1 MKSGK
6 APGVDSIHAEML
18 KADLSTA
25 TRVLTNLF
33 DTIWDK
39 ETIPSDWGKGLIIKI
54 PKKGNLQVCDNWRG
68 ITLLSIPSKVLCRI
82 LLGRIENAIDRKLRQ
97 EQAGF
102 RKRRGCTDQIFA
114 LRNIIE
120 QTLEWNCPLY
130 INFIDFKKA
139 FDSVHHDTLWKILR
153 SYGVP
158 LKIVSLIET
167 FYNHFECSV
176 ILSNTS
182 SEWFTVKSGVRQGC
196 ILSPILFLVVVD
208 WVMRKTTSDKPRGI
222 QWTLFSQLE
231 DLNFADDLAFLSV
244 KLDHLQ
250 EKTDRLERYAKQT
263 GLTIN
268 TSKTQVMSINT
279 TPTAPVTVNGEPLEF
294 VQDFTYLGSLIS
306 KDNGGQQ
313 DIKARLGKARC
324 AFAKLQNIWKSNQY
338 TTKTKIR
345 LYNSNVKSTLRYGS
359 ECWRMAKIDAFHN
372 RCLRKI
378 CRIFW
383 PNKISN
389 VDLYKKTGCN
399 SAVLEIKRRRLRWL
413 GHVLRMPQDSI
424 PKVALRWAPP
434 GKRKRGRP
442 NMTWRQSAM
451 AELKEMRLSWG
462 EAQASAK
469 DRTLWR
475 SIVMALCPTVDEED
489 K

>member
-1 MKSGK
+1 M
-6 APGVDSIHAEML
+6 I
-18 KADLSTA
+18 
-25 TRVLTNLF
+25 
-33 DTIWDK
+33 
-39 ETIPSDWGKGLIIKI
+39 
-54 PKKGNLQVCDNWRG
+54 
-68 ITLLSIPSKVLCRI
+68 
-82 LLGRIENAIDRKLRQ
+82 
-97 EQAGF
+97 
-102 RKRRGCTDQIFA
+102 
-114 LRNIIE
+114 
-120 QTLEWNCPLY
+120 
-130 INFIDFKKA
+130 
-139 FDSVHHDTLWKILR
+139 
-153 SYGVP
+153 
-158 LKIVSLIET
+158 
-167 FYNHFECSV
+167 
-176 ILSNTS
+176 
-182 SEWFTVKSGVRQGC
+182 
-196 ILSPILFLVVVD
+196 
-208 WVMRKTTSDKPRGI
+208 
-222 QWTLFSQLE
+222 
-231 DLNFADDLAFLSV
+231 
-244 KLDHLQ
+244 
-250 EKTDRLERYAKQT
+250 YAKQT

-279 TPTAPVTVNGEPLEF
+279 TPTTPVTVNGEPLEF

-306 KDNGGQQ
+306 KDNGGQK

-345 LYNSNVKSTLRYGS
+345 LYNSNMKSILLYGS
-359 ECWRMAKIDAFHN
+359 KCWRVVKGDMAKIDAFHN

-413 GHVLRMPQDSI
+413 GHVLRMSQDSI
-424 PKVALRWAPP
+424 PKVALRWIPP

-442 NMTWRQSAM
+442 KMTSRQSVI
-451 AELKEMRLSWG
+451 AELKYMVLSWG

-475 SIVMALCPTVDEED
+475 SIGVALCPTGDEED